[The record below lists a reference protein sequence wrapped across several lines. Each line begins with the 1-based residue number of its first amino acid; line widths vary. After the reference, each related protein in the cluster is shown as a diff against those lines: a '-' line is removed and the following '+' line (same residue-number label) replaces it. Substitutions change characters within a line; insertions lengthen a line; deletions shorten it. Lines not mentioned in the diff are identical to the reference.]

1 MPRFKEPMSVAGEIL
16 FAIAYVW
23 AHIPGER
30 LKTKGDAFDAFKS
43 PPLGQSGAPG
53 CLCQLNMN
61 NVAGVPRSRAKR
73 ASNLEN
79 ERFHAFV
86 TLGAI

>member
-1 MPRFKEPMSVAGEIL
+1 MEESL
-16 FAIAYVW
+16 FAMAYVW

-30 LKTKGDAFDAFKS
+30 LKTKGDAFGAFKS

-61 NVAGVPRSRAKR
+61 NVAGVPRSRAKS